1 MTPQYSY
8 LLPPSWKSQVSAW
21 LDEDTPSFDYG
32 GFVVGEAPREA
43 FLLGKGSKRAV
54 LAGTPFVDEIF
65 RLLDCTYAPMNLLY
79 LTNRRP
85 TANVVVPCYSVEWHV
100 TEGDEFE
107 PIRHIATVRGKA
119 RYLLLGERVALNL
132 LARCSGIA
140 TAYVQAGLFF
150 LSLSTT
156 HRTCD
161 SSKRI
166 KDVAQSHG
174 FRGIIAGTRKTTP
187 GISIFGGLVVF
198 SDILTKFLSRL
209 STG

>member
-1 MTPQYSY
+1 MTPQYSH

-140 TAYVQAGLFF
+140 TAYVQAGLFSCRYQRLNGRVTA
-150 LSLSTT
+150 LSG
-156 HRTCD
+156 
-161 SSKRI
+161 SKTWH
-166 KDVAQSHG
+166 KVMAS
-174 FRGIIAGTRKTTP
+174 AA
-187 GISIFGGLVVF
+187 
-198 SDILTKFLSRL
+198 
-209 STG
+209 